1 MFEVEAKFVVDSF
14 AIIEQQYEFED
25 PVLEKDVYYQ
35 HPSRDFLNSDEWL
48 RLRTTIRQNNA
59 TDLFVV
65 TYKGA
70 KLITESGIKT
80 RQEIEFKASNE
91 IVELLKILGF
101 KKFVRVEKYRRKSK
115 SSYGVIE
122 CNDLCNDLNVMITL
136 DDVVG
141 LGKYVEIE
149 VLVEDFN
156 EKLLA
161 INVIETISMKL
172 GLDKYEKRGY
182 AKMILNEIELGRME
196 KSIWTG

>member
-1 MFEVEAKFVVDSF
+1 MFEVEAKFVVDNF
-14 AIIEQQYEFED
+14 DIIEQQYEFED

-48 RLRTTIRQNNA
+48 RLRTIIDGA
-59 TDLFVV
+59 TEIDLLVV

-115 SSYGVIE
+115 INY
-122 CNDLCNDLNVMITL
+122 NDLNTMITL
-136 DDVVG
+136 DDVIG

-149 VLVEDFN
+149 ILVEDFN

-161 INVIETISMKL
+161 INAIETISKKL
-172 GLDKYEKRGY
+172 GLDKSEKRGY
-182 AKMILNEIELGRME
+182 AKMILNEIEFGRME

>member
-48 RLRTTIRQNNA
+48 RLRTIIDGA
-59 TDLFVV
+59 TEIDLFVV

-115 SSYGVIE
+115 INY
-122 CNDLCNDLNVMITL
+122 NDLNMMITL
-136 DDVVG
+136 DDVIG

-149 VLVEDFN
+149 ILVEDFN

-161 INVIETISMKL
+161 INAIETISKKL
-172 GLDKYEKRGY
+172 GLDKSEKRGY

-196 KSIWTG
+196 KSIWIG

>member
-115 SSYGVIE
+115 INY
-122 CNDLCNDLNVMITL
+122 NDLNTMITL
-136 DDVVG
+136 DDVIG

-149 VLVEDFN
+149 ILVEDFN

-161 INVIETISMKL
+161 INAIETISKKL
-172 GLDKYEKRGY
+172 GLDKSEKRGY
-182 AKMILNEIELGRME
+182 AKMILNEIEFGRME